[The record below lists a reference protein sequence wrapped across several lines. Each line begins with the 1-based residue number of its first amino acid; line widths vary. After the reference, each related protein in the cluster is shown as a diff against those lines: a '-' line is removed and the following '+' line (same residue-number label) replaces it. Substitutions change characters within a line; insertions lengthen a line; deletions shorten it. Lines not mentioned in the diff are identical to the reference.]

1 MLMVGDEQTTNRQ
14 AYELFFCNMRFDL
27 PKLKKLH
34 TKFSAEQIEAEK
46 KQIRRLVWTLDELF
60 DIADAMETMT
70 NEIDEQSLTL

>member
-46 KQIRRLVWTLDELF
+46 KTDSKIGLDSGRTL
-60 DIADAMETMT
+60 
-70 NEIDEQSLTL
+70 

>member
-27 PKLKKLH
+27 PKLKMLH

-46 KQIRRLVWTLDELF
+46 KNRFEDWFGLWTNCLTSQTLWRR
-60 DIADAMETMT
+60 
-70 NEIDEQSLTL
+70 

>member
-14 AYELFFCNMRFDL
+14 AFELFFCNMRFDL

-46 KQIRRLVWTLDELF
+46 KTYSKIGLDSGRTL
-60 DIADAMETMT
+60 
-70 NEIDEQSLTL
+70 

>member
-46 KQIRRLVWTLDELF
+46 KQKNKNIC
-60 DIADAMETMT
+60 
-70 NEIDEQSLTL
+70 SLRNNKYSNSNPM